1 MTKNNNTKEI
11 FINTAS
17 ALFANKGYHAT
28 GISEI
33 LKLSRAPK
41 GSLYYY
47 FPQGKEQLAD
57 EALQKTSDMI
67 CSEISATLSAHKD
80 PIEAFQEHLRFIAR
94 KIENDTF
101 RPDVSISLM
110 ALETFASS
118 ERLRLRCQSIFD
130 KIKQLHYNKLIDTG
144 IEKDKAEFI
153 AMTVSVMTEGAITLS
168 LTRKDTAPLYELADN
183 LPQLFSFYL
192 KK

>member
-1 MTKNNNTKEI
+1 M
-11 FINTAS
+11 
-17 ALFANKGYHAT
+17 FANKGYHAT

-33 LKLSRAPK
+33 LKLSGAPK

-57 EALQKTSDMI
+57 EALQKTADMI
-67 CSEISATLSAHKD
+67 CSEISATLAAHED

-94 KIENDTF
+94 KIENDMF

-110 ALETFASS
+110 ALETFAGN

-130 KIKQLHYNKLIDTG
+130 KIQALHYNKLMDTG
-144 IEKDKAEFI
+144 VEKNKAGFI
-153 AMTVSVMTEGAITLS
+153 AMAMSVMTEGAITLS

-183 LPQLFSFYL
+183 LPQLFGSYL

>member
-1 MTKNNNTKEI
+1 MTRNNNTKDI

-33 LKLSRAPK
+33 LKLSGAPK

-57 EALQKTSDMI
+57 EALQKTADMI
-67 CSEISATLSAHKD
+67 CSEISATLAAHED

-94 KIENDTF
+94 KIENDMF

-110 ALETFASS
+110 ALETFAGN

-130 KIKQLHYNKLIDTG
+130 KIQALHYNKLMDTG
-144 IEKDKAEFI
+144 VEKNKAGFI
-153 AMTVSVMTEGAITLS
+153 AMAMSVMTEGAITLS

-183 LPQLFSFYL
+183 LPQLFGSYL